1 MSGVE
6 WRLLQ
11 GVPEEEVRRLLQVAR
26 RRRFSR
32 GEVVFHRD
40 DPADSLHLV
49 VKGRFAIRV
58 MTPLGDQATIA
69 VRGPGDSFGE
79 MALVGQGARRS
90 ATVEALEAAETLCV
104 YEGEFARLRREHLQ
118 VNELVI
124 GFLANEVRMLNERLL
139 EALYVPAER
148 RVLRRL
154 NELARLY
161 GQGAADT
168 QVEIPLTQ
176 EELAGLAGTSRATVN
191 TVLGDA
197 QKRGLVELRRGKT
210 RILDRDRL
218 ARRAR

>member
-26 RRRFSR
+26 RRSFRR

-49 VKGRFAIRV
+49 VRGRFAVLV
-58 MTPLGDQATIA
+58 MTPLGEQATIA

-79 MALVGQGARRS
+79 MALVGEGARRS
-90 ATVEALEAAETLCV
+90 ATVEALERAETFCV
-104 YEGEFARLRREHLQ
+104 YEGEFARLRRQHPE
-118 VNELVI
+118 VTELVI

-139 EALYVPAER
+139 EALYVPVER
-148 RVLRRL
+148 RLLRRL
-154 NELARLY
+154 SELARLY
-161 GQGAADT
+161 GHDADGH
-168 QVEIPLTQ
+168 VEIPLTQ
-176 EELAGLAGTSRATVN
+176 EQLAGLAGSSRATVN
-191 TVLGDA
+191 TVLRDA
-197 QKRGLVELRRGKT
+197 ERRGLVELRRGAT
-210 RILDRDRL
+210 RVLDPDEL

>member
-1 MSGVE
+1 ME

-26 RRRFSR
+26 RRTFRR

-40 DPADSLHLV
+40 DPADSMHLV
-49 VKGRFAIRV
+49 VKGRFAVRV

-69 VRGPGDSFGE
+69 VRGAGDSFGE

-90 ATVEALEAAETLCV
+90 ATVEALEEAETFCV
-104 YEGEFARLRREHLQ
+104 YEGDFARLRREQPQ
-118 VNELVI
+118 VNELLI
-124 GFLANEVRMLNERLL
+124 GFLSNEVRLMNERLL

-154 NELARLY
+154 SELARLY
-161 GQGAADT
+161 GQDADGL
-168 QVEIPLTQ
+168 VEIPLTQ

-191 TVLGDA
+191 TVLGEA
-197 QKRGLVELRRGKT
+197 QKRGLVELQRGKT
-210 RILDRDRL
+210 RILDPDQL
-218 ARRAR
+218 TRRAH